1 MTNLLIERDATQKL
15 NPDGDSFG
23 QYPFPV
29 KSGQKIFAGAAV
41 ALVAGYLANIT
52 AVAGLQPVGR
62 AMESFDNTSG
72 ADGAGTVKVEQ
83 GVLAWDISSGDPVT
97 QADVGNDVFFED
109 NHTISQT
116 SQGATLSRAGKLFAL
131 IQDTSTGVTYA
142 YVETLIGTGA
152 TSTNS
157 TPTVGR
163 QTLSI
168 AGAAGTQ
175 TTTSGVLA
183 GGIVELT
190 GAITGNRV
198 LNITD
203 AATGKQ
209 WTFANKTTGA
219 FTVQIEIAGA
229 NPITI
234 ASGTRAILYSDGT
247 QIRRVTPDT

>member
-1 MTNLLIERDATQKL
+1 MTALLIERKTPVF
-15 NPDGDSFG
+15 NPDGPNFNRFD
-23 QYPFPV
+23 FPV
-29 KSGQKIFAGAAV
+29 KGASKIFAGAAV
-41 ALVAGYLANIT
+41 GLNAGYLQKMTAIT
-52 AVAGLQPVGR
+52 GLIAVGIALATV
-62 AMESFDNTSG
+62 DNTAG
-72 ADGAGTVKVEQ
+72 ADGALVCPVQEGCYGYVN
-83 GVLAWDISSGDPVT
+83 SGIAPVT
-97 QADVGNDVFFED
+97 QADVGNDVYFED
-109 NHTISQT
+109 DNTISQT

-168 AGAAGTQ
+168 AGGAGTQ
-175 TTTSGVLA
+175 ATTSATLTA
-183 GGIVELT
+183 GIVELT
-190 GAITGNRV
+190 GAITGNRI

-203 AATGKQ
+203 LADGKQ

-219 FTVQIEIAGA
+219 FTVQVELAGA

-234 ASGTRAILYSDGT
+234 AQGSRAILYADGT
-247 QIRRVTPDT
+247 ALRRVTADNP